1 MEEKEVARRFKDGE
15 LLPSSMITDMKHIG
29 PYLGDRLRDTFSPHA
44 TTFTIGTFAESIS
57 QLSTEQLRERLKSA
71 LQNKRARECVDRKH
85 GEYQVRAV
93 NDRGWRACVALIRTL
108 AKGKDGHGM
117 GTNFAF
123 DASRLRVP
131 RARERTTSAP

>member
-1 MEEKEVARRFKDGE
+1 MEEKEVARRFRDGE

-29 PYLGDRLRDTFSPHA
+29 PYLEERLRDTFSPHA
-44 TTFTIGTFAESIS
+44 TTFTIGAFAESIS
-57 QLSTEQLRERLKSA
+57 QLSTEELRKRLKYA
-71 LQNKRARECVDRKH
+71 LQNKRASVRVDREY

-108 AKGKDGHGM
+108 AKGKGGHGM
-117 GTNFAF
+117 GVHFAF

-131 RARERTTSAP
+131 RARETLAQ